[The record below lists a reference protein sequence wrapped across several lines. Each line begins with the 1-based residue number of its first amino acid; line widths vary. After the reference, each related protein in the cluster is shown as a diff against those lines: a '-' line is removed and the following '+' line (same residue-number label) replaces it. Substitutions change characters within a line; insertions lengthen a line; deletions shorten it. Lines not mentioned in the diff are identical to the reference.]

1 MTVKEPH
8 VAILASFS
16 GQGGVERMVL
26 NLVREFARRGL
37 RVDLLPI
44 RAEGAHF
51 RDLPDGV
58 TVIDLGVRHAATSIT
73 GLAGYLRRV
82 RPPALLAAKDR
93 AGRAAVWARRLAGVD
108 TRIVIRLGTTLSA
121 ALEDRGWLARRA
133 RYWPMRLAY
142 PGANRIVAVSQG
154 VADDTRSIT
163 GLPAERI
170 VVVRNPVITPELP
183 ELAAA
188 EVDHPWFH
196 SHEVPVLLGVGRL
209 TRQKDFPTLV
219 RAFARV
225 RGTRPCRLI
234 VLGEGR
240 DRPALEALAGELGVA
255 EDLDL
260 PGFTGNPYAWMARAG
275 CFVLSS
281 RWEGSPNV
289 LTEAMALGTPVVAT
303 DCPSGPREVLRG
315 GEVAPLVAMGDDAA
329 LAEAIGRVLDAPPRP
344 ETLQNA
350 VAEYTVE
357 RSADGYL
364 AALGLQSAPDV

>member
-1 MTVKEPH
+1 MRNTDQRL
-8 VAILASFS
+8 AILASFS

-37 RVDLLPI
+37 TVDLLPI

-51 RDLPDGV
+51 RDLPD
-58 TVIDLGVRHAATSIT
+58 TVNVVDLGVRHAATSIP

-82 RPPALLAAKDR
+82 HPAALLAAKDR

-121 ALEDRGWLARRA
+121 ALEGRGWLTRQG
-133 RYWPMRLAY
+133 RYWPMRLTY
-142 PGANRIVAVSQG
+142 PGADRIVAVSEG
-154 VADDTRSIT
+154 VADDTLAIT
-163 GLPAERI
+163 GLPPER
-170 VVVRNPVITPELP
+170 VTVVRNPVITPDLTD
-183 ELAAA
+183 LVAAGL
-188 EVDHPWFH
+188 EHPWLQ
-196 SHEVPVLLGVGRL
+196 EGQPPVLLGVGRL

-225 RGTRPCRLI
+225 RAERPCRLVI
-234 VLGEGR
+234 LGEGR
-240 DRPALEALAGELGVA
+240 GRPELEALAAELGVA
-255 EDLDL
+255 ADLDL
-260 PGFTGNPYAWMARAG
+260 PGFADNPYAWMARAR
-275 CFVLSS
+275 CFILSS

-329 LAEAIGRVLDAPPRP
+329 LAEAVVSVLDQPQERAA
-344 ETLQNA
+344 LQAA
-350 VAEYTVE
+350 VADYTVE
-357 RSADGYL
+357 CSASGYMRV
-364 AALGLQSAPDV
+364 LGM